1 MNSFDLKNHDMV
13 LHCIHVAHF
22 KILVFYGSFLYMKP
36 IYKDN
41 TKCNSRKKEKNII
54 NCTMQNKMELRK
66 KIMEKDKVIFFVYK
80 LLSYNMAYILL
91 LYGIY

>member
-1 MNSFDLKNHDMV
+1 MV
-13 LHCIHVAHF
+13 LHCIHVDHF
-22 KILVFYGSFLYMKP
+22 KILVFYGFFLYMKP

-91 LYGIY
+91 LYGTY

>member
-1 MNSFDLKNHDMV
+1 MV

-22 KILVFYGSFLYMKP
+22 ILYMKP

-41 TKCNSRKKEKNII
+41 TKCNSRKKEKNIHVI

-91 LYGIY
+91 LYGTY